1 MLRSDDICR
10 PRIRS
15 AAADPPA
22 RGLHSPDRS
31 VRGNAGAVSSVGRA
45 SRLHR
50 ECRRFESVTAHQF
63 LPCQHD
69 GLCDGQRHR
78 PCKAPCAKACPG
90 HSPAGSC
97 REIPARAKQ
106 HAQCAF
112 QGKRPPAPPGSGR
125 GWDAPAVCAGQ
136 IQAYPA
142 PKTPNQQPKN
152 SRARREIALFCPLP
166 GPPSPIRIA
175 TSEDRPQVPA
185 LTVDILLAVGSRPA
199 NQPD

>member
-10 PRIRS
+10 PPARR

-31 VRGNAGAVSSVGRA
+31 VRGSAGAVSSVGRA

-50 ECRRFESVTAHQF
+50 ECRRFESVTAHQS
-63 LPCQHD
+63 LPCHHD

-78 PCKAPCAKACPG
+78 LCKAPCAKTCPG

-97 REIPARAKQ
+97 REIPARAKY

-112 QGKRPPAPPGSGR
+112 QGKSLPVPPGSGR
-125 GWDAPAVCAGQ
+125 WMDTPLPCAGH
-136 IQAYPA
+136 IRAYPA
-142 PKTPNQQPKN
+142 PKTPNQQAKN
-152 SRARREIALFCPLP
+152 SRTPRDITLFCPLS
-166 GPPSPIRIA
+166 GPQPPIRIA
-175 TSEDRPQVPA
+175 ASEDRPQVPA
-185 LTVDILLAVGSRPA
+185 LTVDIPLVVGSGPA